1 IEYDNITGKV
11 EHAEGTR
18 CERCWNYST
27 AESINEGD
35 DDICP
40 RCRSVVDAL
49 YEGPMKSYRIIPM
62 ALIAAFL
69 IGLDQLTKF
78 LVVTR
83 MAEGESIPILGK
95 YFAITSRRNSG
106 AAWGMLPGQMIF
118 FFIITVVVLAILVY
132 VYIREAKGN
141 LLLQSAIVM
150 LIAGSLGNF
159 IDRILFQEVVD
170 FVDVLLIFYDF
181 LIFNVA
187 DSALTVG
194 VVLMI
199 VEFFFM

>member
-1 IEYDNITGKV
+1 
-11 EHAEGTR
+11 
-18 CERCWNYST
+18 
-27 AESINEGD
+27 
-35 DDICP
+35 
-40 RCRSVVDAL
+40 
-49 YEGPMKSYRIIPM
+49 MKSYRIIPM

-83 MAEGESIPILGK
+83 MEEGESIPILGK
-95 YFAITSRRNSG
+95 YFAITSHRNSG
-106 AAWGMLPGQMIF
+106 AAWGMLQGQMIF
-118 FFIITVVVLAILVY
+118 FYIITVVVLAILVY

-181 LIFNVA
+181 PIFNVA

-199 VEFFFM
+199 VEFFFMGKGEKDAGN

>member
-1 IEYDNITGKV
+1 
-11 EHAEGTR
+11 
-18 CERCWNYST
+18 
-27 AESINEGD
+27 
-35 DDICP
+35 
-40 RCRSVVDAL
+40 
-49 YEGPMKSYRIIPM
+49 MKSYRIIPM

-83 MAEGESIPILGK
+83 MEEGESIPILGK
-95 YFAITSRRNSG
+95 YFAITSHRNSG
-106 AAWGMLPGQMIF
+106 AAWGMLQGQMIF
-118 FFIITVVVLAILVY
+118 FYIITVVVLAILVY
-132 VYIREAKGN
+132 VYIREAKDN

-181 LIFNVA
+181 PIFNVA

-199 VEFFFM
+199 VEFFFMGKGEKDAGN

>member
-1 IEYDNITGKV
+1 
-11 EHAEGTR
+11 
-18 CERCWNYST
+18 
-27 AESINEGD
+27 
-35 DDICP
+35 
-40 RCRSVVDAL
+40 
-49 YEGPMKSYRIIPM
+49 MKSYRRIP
-62 ALIAAFL
+62 IDRVAAHVVR
-69 IGLDQLTKF
+69 LDRLTRF
-78 LVVTR
+78 RAVAR
-83 MAEGESIPILGK
+83 MEDGESIPILGN
-95 YFAITSRRNSG
+95 YSAITSHRNSG
-106 AAWGMLPGQMIF
+106 AAWGMLQGQMIF
-118 FFIITVVVLAILVY
+118 FYIITVVVLASLVY

-181 LIFNVA
+181 PIFNVA

-199 VEFFFM
+199 VEFFFMGKGEKDAGN